1 VTVAWV
7 AWSAT
12 GPARAL
18 EAELAPLG
26 IPRAESL
33 LAWSLAMVASGLLLG
48 AVLGL
53 VSARLGHEFAVGL
66 MAAIALALV
75 SNVVFGVPPRQGL
88 VAALFIGGVAGGALE
103 SVMARRRRAVRG
115 AQTGRARAA

>member
-1 VTVAWV
+1 
-7 AWSAT
+7 
-12 GPARAL
+12 
-18 EAELAPLG
+18 
-26 IPRAESL
+26 
-33 LAWSLAMVASGLLLG
+33 
-48 AVLGL
+48 
-53 VSARLGHEFAVGL
+53 